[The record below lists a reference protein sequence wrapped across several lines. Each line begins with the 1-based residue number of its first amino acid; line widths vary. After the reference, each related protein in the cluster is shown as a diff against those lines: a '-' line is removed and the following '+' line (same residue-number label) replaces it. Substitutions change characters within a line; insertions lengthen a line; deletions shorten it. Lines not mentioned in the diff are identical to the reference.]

1 MSEKTYGGPDG
12 AGAPAAGRRAGE
24 GGVSSL
30 GYALLGLLARESLSG
45 YDLARRMRDRIG
57 YFWHARHS
65 QIYPELARLERAGL
79 VRHEVVQQRD
89 RPHKKVYAA
98 TAAGEATLRDWVTSP
113 LEPPGV
119 RDELVLRA
127 YSLWLA
133 DPDAAAALFRDQ
145 ERIHL
150 AQLARYEQIE
160 GQMRGA
166 AHGAAPARPPPLRL
180 LRHPAPGDQLRAGVR
195 RLVRLGGRAAGAAC
209 RSRRAR
215 SQPRVAAT
223 SRQASAARRRASR

>member
-1 MSEKTYGGPDG
+1 MADRTVPVRPRRG
-12 AGAPAAGRRAGE
+12 AAPGE
-24 GGVSSL
+24 ARVSSL
-30 GYALLGLLARESLSG
+30 GYALLGLLAREPLSG

-65 QIYPELARLERAGL
+65 QIYPELARLERDGL

-145 ERIHL
+145 ERLHL

-166 AHGAAPARPPPLRL
+166 ATALPPSDHPHFASFVTLQRGISYEREYAAWCAWVAGL
-180 LRHPAPGDQLRAGVR
+180 LE
-195 RLVRLGGRAAGAAC
+195 
-209 RSRRAR
+209 
-215 SQPRVAAT
+215 QPH
-223 SRQASAARRRASR
+223 